1 MFHRK
6 PLYVAIAQRKEDRQA
21 QLQLHYA
28 QRMAG
33 LAGPSTPVIPGG
45 YPPLYYTA
53 PPGVI
58 PPRQG
63 LMYQPLGLRTG
74 WRANNLI
81 PPTRPAFQ
89 PSSIPLVNSKY
100 HVLYYKFS
108 ADSWTNSSPDC
119 MHSFCH
125 FALFYGLDSVKSSAV
140 AVKIIIVD
148 SFRKV
153 NKYFVYAIVFNG

>member
-6 PLYVAIAQRKEDRQA
+6 PLYVAIAQRKEDRQS
-21 QLQLHYA
+21 QLQLQYA

-33 LAGPSTPVIPGG
+33 LAGPSAPVIPAG

-53 PPGVI
+53 PGVV

-74 WRANNLI
+74 WRANNLV

-89 PSSIPLVNSKY
+89 PSPMAMVNSKY
-100 HVLYYKFS
+100 H
-108 ADSWTNSSPDC
+108 A
-119 MHSFCH
+119 
-125 FALFYGLDSVKSSAV
+125 
-140 AVKIIIVD
+140 IIL
-148 SFRKV
+148 
-153 NKYFVYAIVFNG
+153 